1 MSYSIDQ
8 LKAALVQADAAGDT
22 QSAQILANK
31 IAAQTASG
39 YVKEQPEQEETIWSD
54 LKHGAGEL
62 VDSWIHQ
69 GMLASPAAADL
80 VAQSERAGIHP
91 QGAVADTLRGAN
103 GVTALTP
110 EPTTMTGKLVSLVPS
125 MAAAIPGWEA
135 GLDALG
141 ESALPEIAS
150 KLTGKS
156 PALEWVT
163 DKAIKGIAG
172 TLGSDI
178 TTGENPDNA
187 LTGGAGNVVAEAVF
201 HTPKG
206 LRLISAIIQQN
217 DAEIMAAADHIG
229 VTPTAAMATAR
240 KWIPTLEDMASKMP
254 GGNLIGTA
262 HQKVLSGLEAFSD
275 QVKRRMGYK
284 GDSTGLGESIRKAI
298 ADYVSKFEDKT
309 EKAYGEVMKKAGLYQ
324 MTNTRRFVR
333 KVQELGGL
341 TERAGLDKMTV
352 PPIVRRYMDY
362 IETAGSKPQNSGY
375 GNVPMTLTDARRAL
389 KLLDDY
395 IGTGESATA
404 DEAAAKQ
411 MASALREDIG
421 GTFAALGLGEQWQA
435 VQSRY
440 ASQVETIAAAEKVLL
455 GANTGDEVYRRLFGN
470 PWEGF
475 KPIGKDVAE
484 SLGAVLPENVMG
496 SIAAE
501 VVHRMGL
508 EGAGAA
514 SAEGRAFSPAL
525 YLTNWNKLNE
535 AGAVES
541 LFGAAERHDIDAL
554 AKVSEGIKRAG
565 KSVNHSNTASH
576 AALWGM
582 ISAAIMN
589 PVHGIPALAAVVGG
603 NSLLSLALTHPE
615 AARLLATAEGDAA
628 RGWLAKHIPALVA
641 ISTAHPEMRQAFE
654 EAIGGDDSEN

>member
-22 QSAQILANK
+22 QSAQILANQ

-39 YVKEQPEQEETIWSD
+39 YVKEQPEQEETIWTD

-62 VDSWIHQ
+62 MDSWIHQ
-69 GMLASPAAADL
+69 GILASPATADL

-91 QGAVADTLRGAN
+91 QGAIADTLRGAN
-103 GVTALTP
+103 GVAALTP
-110 EPTTMTGKLVSLVPS
+110 EPKTMTGKLVSLVPS

-141 ESALPEIAS
+141 ETALPEIAS

-187 LTGGAGNVVAEAVF
+187 LAGGVGNVFAEAVF

-240 KWIPTLEDMASKMP
+240 KWIPTLTDMASKMP
-254 GGNLIGTA
+254 GGNLIGSA
-262 HQKVLSGLEAFSD
+262 NQKVLAGLEAFSE
-275 QVKRRMGYK
+275 QVKRKMGYK
-284 GDSTGLGESIRKAI
+284 GDSTGLGESIREAL
-298 ADYVSKFEDKT
+298 ANYVKKFDTDT
-309 EKAYGEVMKKAGLYQ
+309 EAAYEKVMKNAGLHQ

-362 IETAGSKPQNSGY
+362 IEQAGNKPQNNGY

-389 KLLDDY
+389 KILDDY
-395 IGTGESATA
+395 IGTGENATA
-404 DEAAAKQ
+404 DAAAAKQ

-435 VQSRY
+435 VQSNY
-440 ASQVETIAAAEKVLL
+440 ARQLGIIERAEKTLL

-475 KPIGKDVAE
+475 KP
-484 SLGAVLPENVMG
+484 LGRDTIAALKPVMG
-496 SIAAE
+496 SDVMNSISAE
-501 VVHRMGL
+501 VLHRMGL
-508 EGAGAA
+508 EGTGAA
-514 SAEGRAFSPAL
+514 SAEGRAFSPSL
-525 YLTNWNKLNE
+525 YLTNWNKLND

-541 LFGAAERHDIDAL
+541 LFSAAERNDIDAL

-589 PVHGIPALAAVVGG
+589 PVHGVPALAAVAGG
-603 NSLLSLALTHPE
+603 NTLLSLVLTHPQ
-615 AARLLATAEGDAA
+615 AARLLSTAEGDAA
-628 RGWLAKHIPALVA
+628 RGWIARTLPKLLA
-641 ISTAHPEMRQAFE
+641 ISAAHDDIRQAFE
-654 EAIGGDDSEN
+654 NAIGGDDSEN